1 SAGATARI
9 ETVLLTHLA
18 HDLDVLAAGDETDD
32 GRGQLAA
39 RDCAFDDVSLPA
51 AVSRISALGIDH
63 AAIVD
68 RPVFDIRNLRPPI
81 LRPAWIDDRKTDR
94 LADDLLF
101 LRQQVARVDAARV
114 LHMVKGEQVL
124 GGRMPG
130 PTRAAGASCEQH
142 ASGRRNEDAT

>member
-1 SAGATARI
+1 MRESNSARSAARTPSAGERHRSPLGSAGATARI

-68 RPVFDIRNLRPPI
+68 RPVFGIRNLRPPI

-94 LADDLLF
+94 LADDL
-101 LRQQVARVDAARV
+101 
-114 LHMVKGEQVL
+114 
-124 GGRMPG
+124 
-130 PTRAAGASCEQH
+130 
-142 ASGRRNEDAT
+142 